1 MKVPREAGI
10 PAIKGELTKGSVMD
24 VCQLIA
30 TGQKSGILTVKQPY
44 ARARVHFE
52 MGRVQFAHLVPGV
65 HLGEVL
71 VRMNLL
77 TVQEVQRA
85 ARCEGY
91 EGDINSS
98 SLGLNALRLRLLDD
112 AELQRALAAQMIEV
126 FIELITWKS
135 CTFSFEE
142 RSLLASQVLTTDSTD
157 IMQLFMEITGR
168 LGDWTTERVSEKA
181 VFDKASDP
189 TKLGLSEWDWE
200 VLGYVDGSRSAASI
214 AAEVELPERQVYH
227 LLYKLEKAGAVRP
240 DEAEAQPPSVLL
252 FSADNLTGRLMR
264 LALRRVALKTYFVQ
278 STSPE
283 RGLVA
288 VQERRPKALV
298 LYDGG
303 DAKGG
308 AASAWPL
315 VRALRQH
322 PGLKHLPAVVLSG
335 DDNGFMQRLRRPKAT
350 VLENPFTELELQQ
363 TVMRLLGRSL

>member
-1 MKVPREAGI
+1 MT

-30 TGQKSGILTVKQPY
+30 TGQKSGILTVKQPH

-71 VRMNLL
+71 VRMNLA
-77 TVQEVQRA
+77 TMQEVQRA
-85 ARCEGY
+85 ARYEGY
-91 EGDINSS
+91 EGDISSS
-98 SLGLNALRLRLLDD
+98 SLGLNALGLGLLED
-112 AELQRALAAQMIEV
+112 AELQRALEMQMIEV

-157 IMQLFMEITGR
+157 IMQLFMEISKR
-168 LGDWTTERVSEKA
+168 LGDWTTERVSEKT
-181 VFDKASDP
+181 VFHKAGDP

-200 VLGYVDGSRSAASI
+200 VLGYVDGKRSAASI

-227 LLYKLEKAGAVRP
+227 LLYKLEECGAVRP
-240 DEAEAQPPSVLL
+240 DEAEAQPPPVLL

-278 STSPE
+278 SMSPE

-288 VQERRPKALV
+288 VQERRPKALI
-298 LYDGG
+298 LYDAG
-303 DAKGG
+303 DVRGE

-315 VRALRQH
+315 VKALRQH
-322 PGLKHLPAVVLSG
+322 TGLKHLPAVVLSG
-335 DDNGFMQRLRRPKAT
+335 EEHGFMQRLRRPKAT
-350 VLENPFTELELQQ
+350 VLENPFAELELQQ
-363 TVMRLLGRSL
+363 TVTRLLGRSL